1 MNILKTPRALARAAA
16 FTFAVGLSVGGAV
29 MLFDGPACACGPDM
43 TPQEAAAQEAA
54 AQEAAALEK
63 KVDKRK
69 LTTIQTAS
77 VDVGETKHAVEV
89 RYLDLPWGKATFGYI
104 ETGVDPRNDQY
115 YAKRTWPIAHLRLA
129 APAKFQGKTLAPG
142 DYAMIITPKNPAT
155 KAGMKLSLASFKPA
169 DAGGTF
175 LVPGDVF
182 IETPKDAAVVAEKEI
197 AFGEGA
203 PLVEQL
209 SIWAGR
215 EGKTV
220 SIKIHYGDRTLT
232 EKLSFQ

>member
-1 MNILKTPRALARAAA
+1 MKMLKTPRALTRLAA
-16 FTFAVGLSVGGAV
+16 FAFAAGLLIGGAV
-29 MLFDGPACACGPDM
+29 TLFVVVRDAS
-43 TPQEAAAQEAA
+43 AQEAM
-54 AQEAAALEK
+54 AQDT

-69 LTTIQTAS
+69 LTTIKTTS
-77 VDVGETKHAVEV
+77 VDVGETKQAVEV

-104 ETGVDPRNDQY
+104 ETGVDPRNGQY

-129 APAKFQGKTLAPG
+129 VPAKFQDKTLAPG
-142 DYAMIITPKNPAT
+142 DYAVIITPKNPET

-169 DAGGTF
+169 EANGTF
-175 LVPGDVF
+175 LVPGNVF
-182 IETPKDAAVVAEKEI
+182 VETPKDASVVAEKEI

-203 PLVEQL
+203 PVVEQL
-209 SIWAGR
+209 SISTGS

-232 EKLSFQ
+232 EKLTLQ

>member
-1 MNILKTPRALARAAA
+1 MNILKNSRARSLTSVVA
-16 FTFAVGLSVGGAV
+16 FVGIVSLCGV
-29 MLFDGPACACGPDM
+29 MLFAGSRTSCACGEDVM
-43 TPQEAAAQEAA
+43 PQEAMAQEA
-54 AQEAAALEK
+54 K

-77 VDVGETKHAVEV
+77 VDVGGTKKAVEV

-104 ETGVDPRNDQY
+104 ETGIDPMNGNY

-129 APAKFQGKTLAPG
+129 APAKFQDKTLAPG
-142 DYAMIITPKNPAT
+142 DYVMMITPKNPET
-155 KAGMKLSLASFKPA
+155 KAGMKLSFASFKPA
-169 DAGGTF
+169 EANGTF

-182 IETPKDAAVVAEKEI
+182 VESPKDAVVVAEKEI

-209 SIWAGR
+209 SIWAGK
-215 EGKTV
+215 EGQKTV

-232 EKLSFQ
+232 EKLTLQ